1 MLQCS
6 SNCFDTT
13 GSLWFYSKDEAT
25 NFTAD
30 IEDNNNFKSFKN
42 KATLSENTEAYED
55 NGILNNATI
64 AMSLKYLSNVWRPP
78 EMSLINCTVELNFT
92 WKSFALCLEILIMI
106 MMLVLMIL
114 FLLSKKQNFMS
125 L

>member
-6 SNCFDTT
+6 SNYSDRT

-30 IEDNNNFKSFKN
+30 IEDNNFKSFKN
-42 KATLSENTEAYED
+42 KARLLENTEAYED

-64 AMSLKYLSNVWRPP
+64 AMSLKYLSNVWRPL

-92 WKSFALCLEILIMI
+92 WKSIALYLEMVTIIMI
-106 MMLVLMIL
+106 LVLMI
-114 FLLSKKQNFMS
+114 FLLSTTQNCMS